1 MLFYADA
8 ISFFAARKYQ
18 KKSKES
24 IKIVNF
30 EGEIFISSV
39 RLEEFQW
46 NIQERQD
53 LW

>member
-1 MLFYADA
+1 MLTPLVSLQQGN
-8 ISFFAARKYQ
+8 I

-24 IKIVNF
+24 IKIVNI

-53 LW
+53 